1 MKMFCHS
8 EENYSYLNIF
18 KKQKILSVVIDINQR
33 FYFVKSNQDL
43 LLHNFLGL
51 NNKQEW

>member
-1 MKMFCHS
+1 MKTFCHGK
-8 EENYSYLNIF
+8 ERKNIF
-18 KKQKILSVVIDINQR
+18 IKRIILSLFIDMNER
-33 FYFVKSNQDL
+33 LYFMKSNQDL